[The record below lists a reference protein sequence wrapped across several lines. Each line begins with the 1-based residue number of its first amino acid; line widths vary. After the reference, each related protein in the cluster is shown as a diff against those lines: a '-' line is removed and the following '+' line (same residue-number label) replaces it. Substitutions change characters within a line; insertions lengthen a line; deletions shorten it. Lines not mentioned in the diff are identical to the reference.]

1 MAKKKVLSESPFVP
15 VEEQPYPI
23 PENWCWT
30 RLKTLVETSKEKTD
44 NFSDGDI
51 KYVGLEHI
59 EKDGGIIGYSSA
71 TKVKSL
77 KAIFHVGQILY
88 GKLRPYLNK
97 HDIAIFEGVCSTD
110 ILVFNARNCTNS
122 RYVNYFLDQRHFI
135 EYAVSNSK
143 GINLPRVSEFVIL
156 EAVCPLPPLAEQ
168 HRIVSRIESL
178 FAKLD
183 EAKEKA
189 QAAMNGFELRKSA
202 ILHQAFTGELTKQWR
217 KEYGVKLESWEKQ
230 KLKDVAT
237 WGSGGTPSR
246 NNPEYYTGNIPWVK
260 TGELTNSYLYETEEH
275 ISSEALSHSS
285 AKIYP
290 KETVLIAMYGATIGK
305 CAILGI
311 EAATNQACACA
322 VSQANVYNM
331 FLFYFL
337 LSQKDN
343 FIRLGKG
350 GAQPNISQSV
360 LKQYPIV
367 LPSFPEQFEIVR
379 IIDSLLTQEQQAKEA
394 AQAILTQIDT
404 MKKAILARAFR
415 GELGTN
421 DPVEEWAGELVKAML

>member
-1 MAKKKVLSESPFVP
+1 M
-15 VEEQPYPI
+15 
-23 PENWCWT
+23 
-30 RLKTLVETSKEKTD
+30 
-44 NFSDGDI
+44 
-51 KYVGLEHI
+51 
-59 EKDGGIIGYSSA
+59 
-71 TKVKSL
+71 
-77 KAIFHVGQILY
+77 
-88 GKLRPYLNK
+88 
-97 HDIAIFEGVCSTD
+97 
-110 ILVFNARNCTNS
+110 
-122 RYVNYFLDQRHFI
+122 
-135 EYAVSNSK
+135 
-143 GINLPRVSEFVIL
+143 
-156 EAVCPLPPLAEQ
+156 
-168 HRIVSRIESL
+168 
-178 FAKLD
+178 
-183 EAKEKA
+183 
-189 QAAMNGFELRKSA
+189 
-202 ILHQAFTGELTKQWR
+202 
-217 KEYGVKLESWEKQ
+217 
-230 KLKDVAT
+230 
-237 WGSGGTPSR
+237 
-246 NNPEYYTGNIPWVK
+246 
-260 TGELTNSYLYETEEH
+260 
-275 ISSEALSHSS
+275 
-285 AKIYP
+285 
-290 KETVLIAMYGATIGK
+290 IAMYGATIGK

-394 AQAILTQIDT
+394 AEAILTQIDT